1 MYKCLETTLQGSAFM
16 TFPRVTTPELFKF
29 GAQLKKELAAQ
40 STSNVVSIFKNFY
53 SSIVV
58 AVDGNGKWQWKKH

>member
-1 MYKCLETTLQGSAFM
+1 M
-16 TFPRVTTPELFKF
+16 TFSQATTSELFKF

-58 AVDGNGKWQWKKH
+58 AVDGSNANAQFYRKDCFRL